1 VIDMRSPPPKALLRI
16 STALL
21 AMTALSS
28 ISHLALAQTNNDV
41 AAGKSL
47 YEAKCSGCHSVD
59 TNRIGPMHR
68 GVVGREVASVPG
80 FDYSPAIKQL
90 HGVWT
95 KERLDKWLQNPQA
108 VAPGTI
114 MFASVDNPVERREII
129 AYLATLVPTTA
140 AKPQ

>member
-1 VIDMRSPPPKALLRI
+1 MRSPPRKALLRI

-28 ISHLALAQTNNDV
+28 MSHPALAQTGNDA

-80 FDYSPAIKQL
+80 FDYSPALKQL

-95 KERLDKWLQNPQA
+95 KERLDKWLQNPQT

-114 MFASVDNPVERREII
+114 MFASVDDPVERREII
-129 AYLATLVPTTA
+129 AYLATLMPTAA

>member
-1 VIDMRSPPPKALLRI
+1 MRYSPPKAPLRI
-16 STALL
+16 STVLL
-21 AMTALSS
+21 GMTACLSMDE
-28 ISHLALAQTNNDV
+28 HALAQTSPDV

-80 FDYSPAIKQL
+80 FDYSPALKQL

-95 KERLDKWLQNPQA
+95 KERLDKWLQGPQA
-108 VAPGTI
+108 LAPGTI
-114 MFASVDNPVERREII
+114 MFASVEDPVERREII
-129 AYLATLVPTTA
+129 AYLATLVPTA
-140 AKPQ
+140 GAKPQ

>member
-1 VIDMRSPPPKALLRI
+1 MRSPPQKPRLRV
-16 STALL
+16 SSVLL
-21 AMTALSS
+21 AMTAWLSMGQ
-28 ISHLALAQTNNDV
+28 HALAQTSQDV

-68 GVVGREVASVPG
+68 GVVGREVASVAG
-80 FDYSPAIKQL
+80 FDYSPALKQL

-108 VAPGTI
+108 LAPGTI
-114 MFASVDNPVERREII
+114 MFASVDDPTERREII
-129 AYLATLVPTTA
+129 AYLATLLPATA
-140 AKPQ
+140 ARPQ